1 MTVSLHTLIHGKSEV
16 RQGFGARLLRPQ
28 AKLERGLQAPPL
40 TTNYEMIRG
49 AFDYLLCFLLER
61 WNPQMRAP
69 QWPAERG
76 VELIRLQ
83 GGAGGEVPTLSG
95 HPRALKAAAYLA
107 DAKRQHRAYI
117 QVGRITDNLLVAAHR
132 LAHLDVAVRAA
143 PDRVDWNSINYLSP
157 DDNTDLKA
165 LLQLVDEKTFRTP
178 RACIVRPRLT
188 AAGLVGGAETDL
200 IVGDCLVGVTMTKD
214 QRVDVRE
221 YFSLVAAWLLLG
233 LGGLSRD
240 DGSVEQLPVVS
251 VGIYFARFGQL
262 WKVPIEQIMPSNALP
277 GVTKWFVETACA
289 ANADARET
297 LRTLTGPL
305 AAFL

>member
-1 MTVSLHTLIHGKSEV
+1 MTLHSFIHGKPEV

-40 TTNYEMIRG
+40 TTNYEMVRG

-61 WNPQMRAP
+61 LNPQMRAP
-69 QWPAERG
+69 LWPAERG
-76 VELIRLQ
+76 VELIRLHHRGT
-83 GGAGGEVPTLSG
+83 GGAEVLTLSG

-107 DAKRQHRAYI
+107 DARRQYRAYI

-143 PDRVDWNSINYLSP
+143 PDRIDWTSINYLSP
-157 DDNTDLKA
+157 DDATDLRA
-165 LLQLVDEKTFRTP
+165 LLQLVDAKIFRTS
-178 RACIVRPRLT
+178 RACIVRPRLN
-188 AAGLVGGAETDL
+188 AAGLVGGAELDL
-200 IVGDCLVGVTMTKD
+200 IVGDCLVGVTMTKE
-214 QRVDVRE
+214 QRIDVRE

-240 DGSVEQLPVVS
+240 DDSVEQLPVVS

-262 WKVPIEQIMPSNALP
+262 WKVPIESIMPSKALP
-277 GVTKWFVETACA
+277 GITSWFVETACV
-289 ANADARET
+289 ANPGARGT
-297 LRTLTGPL
+297 LPALTGPL
-305 AAFL
+305 AAFI